1 MPEQYDKSQGQ
12 SPTNR
17 AYLAAADVVD
27 KELSRAGISLPDER
41 RAGIIEGLVGAA
53 QGVPIEPGSDAAQ
66 FRALV
71 EMGQAI
77 GQRPSLEELQKAG
90 ITDLFPITAPNYLG
104 DPLVREQSISPSQR
118 YSVEAMHAK
127 QRQGFGGYGWTQ
139 EKIDKLGRMP
149 NARELSEDG
158 RAAWEWKRR
167 KDFLD
172 SLVATGDSAESGVQS
187 AEKAMALSGGVG
199 AAMSPPDKEAI
210 RRSLLDKAIGE
221 YEQQRG
227 RTHGESGYVGAL
239 QNPEYLAGYVVSGMN
254 ALPEAAWRQYLD
266 SSHGEIDKGRGAVLS
281 ALPALGSEHGGMAHA
296 GMAASDLFTKHLP
309 DALDHASV
317 QAAARRV
324 EPLVMRGQTPEQS
337 AKALN
342 EVSNATPLTYDEHY
356 YKQHGTYPSYLH
368 SSAATFLNGL
378 LDPSVLATGPA
389 ARVASLTGKGLRM
402 AGVASRGSWIRP
414 LLSAYGRSVYRDA
427 APLAKYPILAA
438 ARKETIEELPTNA
451 GLMGLF
457 GVAPKLSQPEDE
469 AMRTESPLPTDW
481 FSSGVNARKD
491 LWKQDQETGKWHPPS
506 DEEIRAG
513 IAKREA
519 AAANAPLRGM
529 SYVNQLPTGPS
540 KQTNAR

>member
-71 EMGQAI
+71 EMGQVI
-77 GQRPSLEELQKAG
+77 GERPSPEDFRNAG
-90 ITDLFPITAPNYLG
+90 ITDLFGYDASL
-104 DPLVREQSISPSQR
+104 DSL
-118 YSVEAMHAK
+118 HAN

-139 EKIDKLGRMP
+139 EKIDKLGRMN

-158 RAAWEWKRR
+158 RSAWEWKRR
-167 KDFLD
+167 KDLLD
-172 SLVATGDSAESGVQS
+172 SLVSTGDSAESGVQS

-199 AAMSPPDKEAI
+199 AAMAPPDKESI

-227 RTHGESGYVGAL
+227 RTHGESGWLGSM
-239 QNPEYLAGYVVSGMN
+239 QNPGEYTAGKVISGMN
-254 ALPEAAWRQYLD
+254 ALPEAAWRQ
-266 SSHGEIDKGRGAVLS
+266 V
-281 ALPALGSEHGGMAHA
+281 
-296 GMAASDLFTKHLP
+296 AASKSSRPPSNFAATAAAGGTSMPYSVSEQGQPELLTKHLP

-317 QAAARRV
+317 QAASRRV

-337 AKALN
+337 AEALN
-342 EVSNATPLTYDEHY
+342 EVANATPLTYDEHY

-389 ARVASLTGKGLRM
+389 ARVATSVGRGLRM
-402 AGVASRGSWIRP
+402 AGVASRGSRIRP

-438 ARKETIEELPTNA
+438 ALKETAEETPTNA

-457 GVAPKLSQPEDE
+457 GVAPKLNQPADE
-469 AMRTESPLPTDW
+469 TMRTESPLPTDW
-481 FSSGVNARKD
+481 FSSGVDARKD
-491 LWKQDQETGKWHPPS
+491 LWKQDPETGKWAAPS
-506 DEEIRAG
+506 DDEIRAG
-513 IAKREA
+513 IAEREK
-519 AAANAPLRGM
+519 AAANAPARGSWM
-529 SYVNQLPTGPS
+529 LQTMPTGPS